1 MRRSQ
6 DDQQK
11 RNLLLR
17 AKYFGQTV
25 NIDDQGR
32 VLIPVVLRRSALIKG
47 EVDVL
52 DYQTYLEVWNHAR
65 FVRNLRRSPVTDQ
78 DETLLN
84 TLAM

>member
-1 MRRSQ
+1 MRHSLHN
-6 DDQQK
+6 QQK
-11 RNLLLR
+11 RKLLLR

-25 NIDDQGR
+25 NMDDQGR

-52 DYQTYLEVWNHAR
+52 DYQNYLEVWNHTR
-65 FVRNLRRSPVTDQ
+65 FVRNLRRSPLTEQ

-84 TLAM
+84 RLAV